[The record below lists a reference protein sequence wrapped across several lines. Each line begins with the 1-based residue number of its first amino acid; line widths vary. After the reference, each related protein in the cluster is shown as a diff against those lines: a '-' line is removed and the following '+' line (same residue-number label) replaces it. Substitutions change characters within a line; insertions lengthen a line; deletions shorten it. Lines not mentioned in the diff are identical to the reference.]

1 MKPFDPSDRLQ
12 REQRLRRM
20 KRIPLLLLLLMVIL
34 FAVTLHRPE
43 SWAAWVHAFAEAGM
57 VGALA
62 DWFAVVALFRH
73 PLGIPIPHTAIIQT
87 RKDELGDAMARFVA
101 DHFLEP
107 DVVRAKL
114 QKVNLA
120 GHSVDWLHSKGGRDS
135 VADLGVAV
143 LNWALGA
150 LHEERV
156 RKFLSRLG
164 RRQLKD
170 VSLAPFLG
178 QTIDWLV
185 RDGRHQQV
193 LTQMLRYAIVV
204 LHDHREA
211 IRERV
216 KHESPWWIPGF
227 VDDRILAQMLQRIET
242 QLFEM
247 TLDPEHALREQFA
260 GWLQRL
266 AHSLRTNPE
275 HRELGEEFKQQILEN
290 DQLQDYL
297 YGLWRELAGS
307 LEEDLVRPNSKVRL
321 KIGDWLDGV
330 VLELEQDEGMQ
341 AWINDWLT
349 DALVVIVERNRAQIS
364 TLISD
369 TVHSW
374 DGEDT
379 SRRVE
384 LAIGR
389 DLQFIRI
396 NGTLVGGLVG
406 LAIHAFTLFT

>member
-1 MKPFDPSDRLQ
+1 LKPFDPTDQ
-12 REQRLRRM
+12 QERERRLRRM
-20 KRIPLLLLLLMVIL
+20 KRIPLLLLLLMAAL
-34 FAVTLHRPE
+34 FALTLGRPE
-43 SWAAWVHAFAEAGM
+43 AWAGWVHAFAEAGM

-87 RKDELGDAMARFVA
+87 RKDELGEAMARFVA

-107 DVVRAKL
+107 GAVRNKL
-114 QKVNLA
+114 QGVDLA
-120 GHSVDWLHSKGGRDS
+120 RHSVDWLRSERGRAA
-135 VADLGVAV
+135 VTDLGVAA
-143 LNWALGA
+143 LNWALEA

-156 RKFLSRLG
+156 RHFLSRLG

-170 VSLAPFLG
+170 VSIAPFLG
-178 QTIDWLV
+178 QTIEWLV

-227 VDDRILAQMLQRIET
+227 VDDRILRQMLERIEA

-247 TLDPEHALREQFA
+247 TLDPEHPMRGQFS
-260 GWLQRL
+260 GWLERL
-266 AHSLRTNPE
+266 AHKLRTDPE
-275 HRELGEEFKQQILEN
+275 HREWGDDLKQQILEN

-297 YGLWRELAGS
+297 YGLWRELADR
-307 LEEDLVRPNSKVRL
+307 LENDLAKPRSKVRMKL
-321 KIGDWLDGV
+321 GDWLDGV
-330 VLELEQDEGMQ
+330 VLELEQDAGMQ

-349 DALVVIVERNRAQIS
+349 EALVVIVERNRAQIS

-369 TVHSW
+369 TVRSW
-374 DGEDT
+374 DGAET
-379 SRRVE
+379 SHRVE

-406 LAIHAFTLFT
+406 LFIHALAILA